1 MDNKGSN
8 SFCKFVGVVINFDH
22 PTLIF
27 SNKAYVFP
35 S

>member
-8 SFCKFVGVVINFDH
+8 FFCKFEGVVVSFDH
-22 PTLIF
+22 TTPIF